1 MVRKIL
7 KKITGIDL
15 QFVGYVEGTFA
26 PRVDRPEYRRAFEA
40 LEEDIDPPEEDPSLP
55 TLRKTREQRKLE
67 KALERVDK
75 QQLALSRHIYVDGGR
90 LEKKLSYIQGE
101 KDTCKNRIR
110 SHVQQRTILASFG
123 KIIN

>member
-15 QFVGYVEGTFA
+15 QFVGYVEGTFT

-67 KALERVDK
+67 KALLRADR
-75 QQLALSRHIYVDGGR
+75 QQVALSRHVFVEGGR
-90 LEKKLSYIQGE
+90 LEKRLSYVQGE
-101 KDTCKNRIR
+101 KDVYKNKIR
-110 SHVQQRTILASFG
+110 SHVQQREILASLG

>member
-7 KKITGIDL
+7 RKITGINL
-15 QFVGYVEGTFA
+15 EFVGHVEGTFA

-55 TLRKTREQRKLE
+55 TLRKTRKQRKLE
-67 KALERVDK
+67 KALEKADK
-75 QQLALSRHIYVDGGR
+75 QQLALSRHVFVEGGR
-90 LEKKLSYIQGE
+90 LEKKLSYVQGD

-110 SHVQQRTILASFG
+110 NYVQQREVLAGLG